1 MLVNIA
7 FSRNQIID
15 ITPNISN
22 NCLNIND
29 VYSTTLHIQQTKNTF
44 YSSDLPRLVKSW
56 VIK

>member
-1 MLVNIA
+1 MSVNIA

-29 VYSTTLHIQQTKNTF
+29 VSNTTPHIQQT
-44 YSSDLPRLVKSW
+44 
-56 VIK
+56 